1 MRHSVP
7 FLCFRALALISSV
20 AVPAAVFALMGYL
33 FWRALPVLGPELLFG
48 STPPLDAVLG
58 RAPECGTASGR
69 RVRGHVLA
77 GGAHH
82 GAWRCFP
89 AVGCGVYLAEFAS
102 PRQKRVLGA
111 AVDVLA
117 GMPSIV
123 MGLFGFMLILLLRR
137 TVLPEANTSLL
148 LAACCLSL
156 LVLPVLAA
164 FGRARRSR
172 AVPPSLKLAAAAS
185 GFSHAQAVFHLF
197 LPASARRRSG
207 RRGARG
213 GARRGRYRP
222 SFSSPAWWPMRDCLP
237 GFSASLKPC
246 LSIFITFPPSIRISR
261 SFCAVLARRRF
272 CLSCPVCFW
281 RRRVGWRGAF
291 AERGR
296 GGRSVSWTR
305 CGMNPCW
312 KLADSRCRSSIASC
326 FAT

>member
-58 RAPECGTASGR
+58 RAPVWDGLWPACVGTFWLVELTMA
-69 RVRGHVLA
+69 LA
-77 GGAHH
+77 L
-82 GAWRCFP
+82 FP
-89 AVGCGVYLAEFAS
+89 GVGCGVYLAEFAS

-164 FGRARRSR
+164 SAREALS
-172 AVPPSLKLAAAAS
+172 AVPPSLKLAAAAR

-197 LPASARRRSG
+197 LPASARGVLGGVVLAVGRAAEDTAVILFTGVVANAGLPSG
-207 RRGARG
+207 LFGKFEALSFDIYYISSQYQDQQELLRGFGAAAFLLVVSCLLLAAARG
-213 GARRGRYRP
+213 
-222 SFSSPAWWPMRDCLP
+222 LE
-237 GFSASLKPC
+237 
-246 LSIFITFPPSIRISR
+246 R
-261 SFCAVLARRRF
+261 SFRRT
-272 CLSCPVCFW
+272 W
-281 RRRVGWRGAF
+281 Q
-291 AERGR
+291 GR
-296 GGRSVSWTR
+296 
-305 CGMNPCW
+305 
-312 KLADSRCRSSIASC
+312 A
-326 FAT
+326 